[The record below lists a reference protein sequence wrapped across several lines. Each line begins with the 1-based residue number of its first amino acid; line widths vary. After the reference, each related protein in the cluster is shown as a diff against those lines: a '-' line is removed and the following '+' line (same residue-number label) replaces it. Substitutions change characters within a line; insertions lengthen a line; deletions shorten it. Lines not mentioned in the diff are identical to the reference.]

1 MKEQIEQLEKEVNVL
16 ENIIPKIIE
25 NIEILEDKQKFIY
38 LLDRLNELSIL
49 Y

>member
-1 MKEQIEQLEKEVNVL
+1 MKEQIEELEREVYNL

-25 NIEILEDKQKFIY
+25 NIEKVDVQEFIY
-38 LLDRLNELSIL
+38 LLDRLNKLSVL